1 MLYVSIL
8 SPSLHVAHLLCM
20 LRACCKRCHT
30 ERKQERESESMEV
43 DQMALNLYETKIVL
57 MHLHISTCVL
67 LSREREREIC
77 SFAVF
82 PNFCN

>member
-1 MLYVSIL
+1 MLPIFY
-8 SPSLHVAHLLCM
+8 
-20 LRACCKRCHT
+20 ACCELAVRGVILRESK
-30 ERKQERESESMEV
+30 RESESMEV
-43 DQMALNLYETKIVL
+43 DQMALYPYETKIVL